1 MREAKDNE
9 EVLVH
14 YLETEAQGP
23 GVLEFKKVG
32 PFIIFRFRLVIN
44 GYFILLYSNR
54 TVFFFATVPEHVFH

>member
-23 GVLEFKKVG
+23 GGLEFKNVG
-32 PFIIFRFRLVIN
+32 PFIISRIRLVIN
-44 GYFILLYSNR
+44 GSCILLY
-54 TVFFFATVPEHVFH
+54 

>member
-32 PFIIFRFRLVIN
+32 PFIIFRFRLVID
-44 GYFILLYSNR
+44 GYLILLYCCSPQVMSQIPR
-54 TVFFFATVPEHVFH
+54 